1 MVAKEG
7 NGKSQK
13 ESSWLHQMR
22 DGSNRASRGVWVAAI
37 FLLLLIA
44 GGVALGLIMRRNAP
58 AHQQPKAFGGSA
70 DNLATSTSIAVAP
83 TVAPGNGPGL
93 PSQTS
98 SLHVSPTLT
107 LHNRAE
113 STPLAIR
120 SKHFKIHPGRR
131 YNKLN

>member
-22 DGSNRASRGVWVAAI
+22 DGSNKHSRGVLVTAMI
-37 FLLLLIA
+37 LLFLIA
-44 GGVALGLIMRRNAP
+44 GGVALGFFMRRNAP

-70 DNLATSTSIAVAP
+70 DSLATSTSVAVTP
-83 TVAPGNGPGL
+83 TPAPGPGH

-98 SLHVSPTLT
+98 LLHVSPTLT
-107 LHNRAE
+107 LNNRE
-113 STPLAIR
+113 VPTTLAVR
-120 SKHFKIHPGRR
+120 PRHFKIHPGRQFEKPT
-131 YNKLN
+131 Y

>member
-1 MVAKEG
+1 
-7 NGKSQK
+7 
-13 ESSWLHQMR
+13 MR

-37 FLLLLIA
+37 ILLFLIA

-70 DNLATSTSIAVAP
+70 DNLATSTSSVAAAP
-83 TVAPGNGPGL
+83 TAAPGPGPGL
-93 PSQTS
+93 PSQTT

-107 LHNRAE
+107 LNSRAE
-113 STPLAIR
+113 STPFAFR
-120 SKHFKIHPGRR
+120 SKNFRIHPGRR